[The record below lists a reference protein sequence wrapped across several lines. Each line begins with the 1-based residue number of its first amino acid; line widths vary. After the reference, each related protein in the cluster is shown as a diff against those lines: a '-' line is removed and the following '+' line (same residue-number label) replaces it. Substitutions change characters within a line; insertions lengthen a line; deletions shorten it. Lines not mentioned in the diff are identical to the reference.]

1 MTNADS
7 SYIHLYFFIG
17 SIIGWFI
24 EVIFRRFFSS
34 ANPERKWINPGF
46 LAGPCLPLYGTS
58 LCVLYLLA
66 SFEKYNTIQTVWLNK
81 AVLFIA
87 MSLCVTV
94 IEYFTGYMCMKFLK
108 VCLWDYTKQWGNI
121 NGYICPKFT
130 FFWMILSAIYYFAVH
145 PRILEALDWLSRN
158 LAFSFFVGV
167 CFGVFV
173 LDLTYST
180 KLISKVRSFAKEN
193 EFIVHIEELRE
204 HIRKKKE
211 EATEKKRFILSMH
224 SERPISEHLSS
235 YYDNVKKNA

>member
-1 MTNADS
+1 MDKPGLS
-7 SYIHLYFFIG
+7 RG
-17 SIIGWFI
+17 S
-24 EVIFRRFFSS
+24 V
-34 ANPERKWINPGF
+34 P
-46 LAGPCLPLYGTS
+46 PLYGTS